1 LRIADLLFR
10 GSIFQS
16 AICTPQSE
24 IDMRLA
30 VIMNQ
35 AAGGGRPYKKLDQY
49 LKNWPHHDWSVEV
62 HSTYAPGHAG
72 EIARELLGNPPDLLA
87 ICGGDGTVN
96 EVASRVPNPP
106 FPVAL
111 LPAGTANVLARELG
125 LPIDPVRALNIALE
139 RVVRKVD
146 LGVVRAR
153 TEHYF
158 LLMAGVGFDAY
169 IVSKVNLRIKQ
180 KMGVAAYYGA
190 TLRHV
195 LTYSFPEFEV
205 STESETVRA
214 TSCLVANAQSYGG
227 GLVLTPGA
235 DMSDGLLD
243 VLVLCQKPKIDYLRF
258 IVAAWRGHP
267 AKYPWALHLKTRSAK
282 ISGPRGIWAHVDG
295 ELVGTLPLEVGVLPA
310 SFPLVV
316 GTSGK

>member
-1 LRIADLLFR
+1 M
-10 GSIFQS
+10 FQS
-16 AICTPQSE
+16 AIRNLQSE

-30 VIMNQ
+30 IIVNR
-35 AAGGGRPYKKLDQY
+35 AAGGGRSYKKLEQY

-72 EIARELLGNPPDLLA
+72 EIAKELLANPPDLLA

-106 FPVAL
+106 FPIAL

-125 LPIDPVRALNIALE
+125 LPMDPVSALKIAFE
-139 RVVRKVD
+139 RVVRRVD
-146 LGVVRAR
+146 LGILRAR

-158 LLMAGVGFDAY
+158 LLMAGIGFDAY
-169 IVSKVNLRIKQ
+169 IVSKVNLRFKQ
-180 KMGVAAYYGA
+180 KMGIAAYYGA

-195 LTYSFPEFEV
+195 LTYSFPAFELA
-205 STESETVRA
+205 TESQTVRA
-214 TSCLVANAQSYGG
+214 TSCLIANAQSYGG

-235 DMSDGLLD
+235 DMSDGVLD
-243 VLVLCQKPKIDYLRF
+243 ILVLSDKPKIDYLRF

-267 AKYPWALHLKTRSAK
+267 EKYPWALHLKARTAR

-295 ELVGTLPLEVGVLPA
+295 ELVGTLPLEVGVVPA